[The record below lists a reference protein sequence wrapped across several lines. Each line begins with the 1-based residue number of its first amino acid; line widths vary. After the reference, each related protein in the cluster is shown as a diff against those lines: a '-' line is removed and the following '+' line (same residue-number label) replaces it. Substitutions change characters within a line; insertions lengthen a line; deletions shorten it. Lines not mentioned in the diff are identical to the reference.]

1 MKKNFFICLMLA
13 IAGIMVTGCSSCKS
27 ENKKQDAVTGDVS
40 NVNPAFG
47 E

>member
-1 MKKNFFICLMLA
+1 MKKNFFICILLA
-13 IAGIMVTGCSSCKS
+13 IAGIMVTGCSSSQS

-40 NVNPAFG
+40 DVNPAFW